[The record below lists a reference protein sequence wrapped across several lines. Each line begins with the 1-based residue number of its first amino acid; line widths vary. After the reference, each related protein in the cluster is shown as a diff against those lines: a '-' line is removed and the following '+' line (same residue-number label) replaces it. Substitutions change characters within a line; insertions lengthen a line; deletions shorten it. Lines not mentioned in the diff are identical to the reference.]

1 MNMPFVQSL
10 KNHWRE
16 IADGEPGK
24 RFQHRFEQKEREGR
38 SAAHIFKMVAAVVLI
53 AAGIV
58 FLVIPG
64 PGSVLIV
71 IGGALLAEGS
81 SKVARALDWT
91 EMRLRKLLRRFT
103 HRKS

>member
-1 MNMPFVQSL
+1 MPFVQSL
-10 KNHWRE
+10 KNNWRE

-38 SAAHIFKMVAAVVLI
+38 SAAHLFKMAAAVLLI
-53 AAGIV
+53 VAGVV

-64 PGSVLIV
+64 PGSLLIV
-71 IGGALLAEGS
+71 FGGALLAEGS

-91 EMRLRKLLRRFT
+91 EMRIRKLLRRFS
-103 HRKS
+103 RRAP